1 MVTFRI
7 FHSGDE
13 VGFCE
18 DGNAF
23 VNTAAASETGE
34 LYD

>member
-7 FHSGDE
+7 FHSGYE

-18 DGNAF
+18 YGNAF
-23 VNTAAASETGE
+23 VDAAAASETGK